1 MGTDTHS
8 MIEDIRSFGYP
19 ISSPILSAMRSVPRE
34 SFAHTNPFANNASRI
49 DCGQTISQPFIVAYM
64 IEILNV
70 KPSHRV
76 LEIGTGSGYSASV
89 LSQCVSKVYSV
100 EVIEHLAKT
109 STKLC
114 KELGYTNLHI
124 THNNGR
130 NGWNEHAPYDRI
142 LITAA
147 SDNIPKSLIEQLKTG
162 GELVLP
168 LNSSSG
174 TTLVKITKTD
184 EGTERKEYIK
194 VVFVPLVK

>member
-1 MGTDTHS
+1 MGTDTNS
-8 MIEDIRSFGYP
+8 MIEDILSYGYP
-19 ISSPILSAMRSVPRE
+19 ISPPILSAMRSVPRE
-34 SFAHTNPFANNASRI
+34 SFAHTNPFANMASRI

-64 IEILNV
+64 IEILNTN
-70 KPSHRV
+70 PSHKV

-89 LSQCVSKVYSV
+89 LSQCVSEVYSV
-100 EVIEHLAKT
+100 EVIEQLAKQ

-130 NGWNEHAPYDRI
+130 QGWNEHAPYDRV

-147 SDNIPKSLIEQLKTG
+147 SDSIPNALIEQLKTG

-168 LNSSSG
+168 LNTDKG
-174 TTLVKITKTD
+174 TVLTKILKSDTGLKRTS
-184 EGTERKEYIK
+184 YIE
-194 VVFVPLVK
+194 VLFVPLVQ